1 MGKFF
6 VAFQVKNFAWIKEF
20 YNLKNNYINKLKET
34 YATFMV
40 QLYYHIIYIYNVLQ
54 VKNINI
60 NQ

>member
-1 MGKFF
+1 M
-6 VAFQVKNFAWIKEF
+6 KEF